1 MQVRGTPMLYF
12 KALNRPFLWCR
23 VEKKFFFL
31 NLLMSFPIA
40 WSCMFTSFWM
50 DGLAVIIF
58 IIGHAAGVM
67 ITRCDPH
74 MIELYLKHIKYKR
87 YYLGQP
93 TIYSRLQPVR
103 GSVPVYLGKGEMV

>member
-1 MQVRGTPMLYF
+1 
-12 KALNRPFLWCR
+12 
-23 VEKKFFFL
+23 
-31 NLLMSFPIA
+31 MSFPIA
-40 WSCMFTSFWM
+40 WSCMFTSLWM